1 MSERKYWLCKSE
13 PEKYSIDDL
22 QKDGETPWDGV
33 RNYAARNSMRDDM
46 KIGDGVLYYHSN
58 QKPPAIVGLA
68 EVSSEPYPDALQ
80 FDPKSG
86 YFDPKSSEAEP
97 RWVNVDMKFVEKF
110 ENSVT
115 LPNLKAEPVLEK
127 MELFRLARLSITPVT
142 EAEWIKIHEMA
153 GAEVK

>member
-22 QKDGETPWDGV
+22 EKDGETPWDGV

-46 KIGDGVLYYHSN
+46 NIGDGILYYHSN
-58 QKPPAIVGLA
+58 QKPPAIVGVA

-80 FDPKSG
+80 FDPESN

-97 RWVNVDMKFVEKF
+97 RWVNVDVTFVEKF
-110 ENSVT
+110 ENPVT
-115 LPNLKAEPVLEK
+115 RNALIAEKSLEN
-127 MELFRLARLSITPVT
+127 MELFRLGRLSITSVRK
-142 EAEWIKIHEMA
+142 EEWETILEMS
-153 GAEVK
+153 KR